1 MPSLPPSA
9 VSFHNT
15 EGPDAMDLAAARAL
29 LSGPEQERAARFHF
43 PRGRD
48 RWIRGRAWVRRE
60 LGTCLGQRP
69 ESVQMAAEPGGR
81 LYLPDFPRCGF
92 NLSHTGPWIALG
104 ICQEGRIGI
113 DLETVDPTFPALEIA
128 RVFFLPTE
136 HDWIAAGPVERFFH
150 LWTAKEAL
158 MKATGRGISLPPD
171 KILVAIR
178 NGRPETVT
186 QLETGAVHPVTTRPG
201 PGDTIVATVWL
212 DG

>member
-1 MPSLPPSA
+1 MENPL
-9 VSFHNT
+9 FHNT
-15 EGPDAMDLAAARAL
+15 SGEPSSEAWQVLTPQERA
-29 LSGPEQERAARFHF
+29 RAARFHF
-43 PRGRD
+43 ERD
-48 RWIRGRAWVRRE
+48 RHRWVNGRAWVRGQLAARLACPAASLE
-60 LGTCLGQRP
+60 LA
-69 ESVQMAAEPGGR
+69 VEPGGR
-81 LYLPDFPRCGF
+81 PSLKDYPGLDF
-92 NLSHTGPWIALG
+92 NLSHTGDWIALVM
-104 ICQEGRIGI
+104 CQEGRIGV

-128 RVFFLPTE
+128 REFFLPAE

-158 MKATGRGISLPPD
+158 MKATGRGMSLPPD
-171 KILVAIR
+171 KILVTIR